1 MVGRFSGRDIIVQP
15 TCPFCGADIERPKEL
30 ETRRPGE
37 MPVGTC
43 SCGAVYAC
51 DVTGH
56 NLGTAMI
63 EALVFS
69 CDGDW
74 DLAWNLLPEE
84 DYLEEQVTNYDYES
98 HRIVQGSAYGGRHT
112 RGTLFFIKPHE
123 DIREVTEEGVRK
135 KIKRAHPP
143 ASGRPTG
150 KRDKKAFTKKEV
162 ETLVRDYKIDAL
174 LTLAAQ
180 DHRIIR
186 DLKRLLY
193 SVDNQMRLRAAE
205 SLGRVSVVVAQTE
218 PGTISKLLQGFFTEV
233 SDTAASSWGALD
245 AVGEIIRHSPEQFA
259 GYIPQLYPYLR
270 DRALLADVLRVLGR
284 IGDVRP
290 DLLQKIAHRFVPLLR
305 DPDPSIRGYAIML
318 LGNLGTGEARAD
330 LSGLVDDSE
339 ELEVYSAGEMETWTI
354 SRLATEA
361 LKKI

>member
-1 MVGRFSGRDIIVQP
+1 MVGRFSGRDITVQP
-15 TCPFCGADIERPKEL
+15 TCPFCGAQIERPKEL

-74 DLAWNLLPEE
+74 DLAWNLLPED
-84 DYLEEQVTNYDYES
+84 DYQEEQVTNYDFES
-98 HRIVQGSAYGGRHT
+98 HLIVQGSAYGGRHV
-112 RGTLFFIKPHE
+112 RGTLYFIKPHE

-143 ASGRPTG
+143 ASGRSTG

-162 ETLVRDYKIDAL
+162 EALVRDYKIDAL
-174 LTLAAQ
+174 LTLASQ

-193 SVDNQMRLRAAE
+193 AVDEQSRLRAAE
-205 SLGRVSVVVAQTE
+205 CLGRVSVVIAQTE

-245 AVGEIIRHSPEQFA
+245 AAGEIIRHSPEQFA

-284 IGDVRP
+284 IGGVRP
-290 DLLQKIAHRFVPLLR
+290 DLLQKVAHRFVPLLR
-305 DPDPSIRGYAIML
+305 DPDPAIRGYAIIL
-318 LGNLGTGEARAD
+318 LGNLGTGEVKDD
-330 LSGLVDDSE
+330 LSGLMDDAE
-339 ELEVYSAGEMETWTI
+339 ELEIYYAGKMVIWTI
-354 SRLATEA
+354 SRLAREA

>member
-1 MVGRFSGRDIIVQP
+1 MVGRFSGRDIVVQP
-15 TCPFCGADIERPKEL
+15 TCPFCGAPLERPKEL
-30 ETRRPGE
+30 EARRPGE

-43 SCGAVYAC
+43 ACGAVYAC

-98 HRIVQGSAYGGRHT
+98 HLIIQGSAYGGRSIS
-112 RGTLFFIKPHE
+112 GTLYFIKPHE
-123 DIREVTEEGVRK
+123 DIREVTEKGVRE
-135 KIKRAHPP
+135 KIKKAPPP
-143 ASGRPTG
+143 ASGRSTV
-150 KRDKKAFTKKEV
+150 KRGKKAFTKQEV
-162 ETLVRDYKIDAL
+162 EALVKDYNMDAL

-193 SVDNQMRLRAAE
+193 AVDDQMRLRAAD
-205 SLGRVSVVVAQTE
+205 SLGRVSVVIAQTE
-218 PGTISKLLQGFFTEV
+218 PGTISKLLQGFFTEL

-245 AVGEIIRHSPEQFA
+245 ATGEIIRNSPELFA
-259 GYIPQLYPYLR
+259 GYIPQLYSYLR
-270 DRALLADVLRVLGR
+270 NRALLADVLRVLGR
-284 IGDVRP
+284 IGGVRP
-290 DLLQKIAHRFVPLLR
+290 DLLQKIAHRFVPLLGDQ
-305 DPDPSIRGYAIML
+305 DPAIRGYAVIL

-330 LSGLVDDSE
+330 LQGLLDDSN
-339 ELEVYSAGEMETWTI
+339 ELEIYSAGRLETWTI
-354 SRLATEA
+354 GRLAQEA

>member
-1 MVGRFSGRDIIVQP
+1 MVGRFSGRDIVVQP
-15 TCPFCGADIERPKEL
+15 ACPFCGADIKRPKEL

-84 DYLEEQVTNYDYES
+84 DYLEAQVTNYDYES
-98 HRIVQGSAYGGRHT
+98 HLIIQGSAYGGRSI
-112 RGTLFFIKPHE
+112 RGTLYFIKPHE
-123 DIREVTEEGVRK
+123 DIREVTEEGVLK
-135 KIKRAHPP
+135 QIKRASPLTSGKP
-143 ASGRPTG
+143 AG
-150 KRDKKAFTKKEV
+150 KRGKKAFTKKEV
-162 ETLVRDYKIDAL
+162 ETLVKDYKIDAL
-174 LTLAAQ
+174 LTLATQ

-186 DLKRLLY
+186 YLKRLLY
-193 SVDNQMRLRAAE
+193 AVDDQIRLRAAE
-205 SLGRVSVVVAQTE
+205 SLGRVSVVITQTE

-245 AVGEIIRHSPEQFA
+245 AAGEIIRNSPKRFA

-284 IGDVRP
+284 ISGVRP
-290 DLLQKIAHRFVPLLR
+290 DLLQKVAHRFLPLLK
-305 DPDPSIRGYAIML
+305 DPNTTIRGYAIIL
-318 LGNLGTGEARAD
+318 LGNLGTKEAKTD
-330 LSGLVDDSE
+330 LSDLMDDSE
-339 ELEVYSAGEMETWTI
+339 DLQVYNSGKMETWTI
-354 SRLATEA
+354 SRLAKDA
-361 LKKI
+361 LEKI